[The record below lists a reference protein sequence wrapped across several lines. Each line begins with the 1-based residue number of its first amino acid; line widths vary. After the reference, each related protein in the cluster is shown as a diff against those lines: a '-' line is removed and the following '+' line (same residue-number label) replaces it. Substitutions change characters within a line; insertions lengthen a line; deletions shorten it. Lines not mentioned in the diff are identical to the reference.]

1 MSSKKLCVLFPGIG
15 YTTDKPLLYYAGKL
29 AKSRG
34 YELISIK
41 FKNLPKKDAK
51 NEKTMMEIF
60 EAAMEQAK
68 SQLENVTWQDYEEVL
83 FVGKSIGTIVAAAYG
98 KADRYIYM
106 TPLAATF
113 SFAKDNSG
121 IAFHGNS
128 DPWVET
134 DLVINECDRL
144 NIPLK
149 VYEGAN
155 HSLETGNIQ
164 KDLEYLQDVIGRL
177 WKEI

>member
-1 MSSKKLCVLFPGIG
+1 
-15 YTTDKPLLYYAGKL
+15 
-29 AKSRG
+29 
-34 YELISIK
+34 
-41 FKNLPKKDAK
+41 
-51 NEKTMMEIF
+51 
-60 EAAMEQAK
+60 
-68 SQLENVTWQDYEEVL
+68 
-83 FVGKSIGTIVAAAYG
+83 
-98 KADRYIYM
+98 M

-134 DLVINECDRL
+134 DLVIDECDRL
-144 NIPLK
+144 NIPLT